1 MIRKQAGDTSFLRT
15 PEDLNVRIED
25 HPTDF
30 RFQDL
35 RGADRRISNP
45 LNL

>member
-15 PEDLNVRIED
+15 PEDLDVTIED
-25 HPTDF
+25 HPIDF

-35 RGADRRISNP
+35 RSADRRISNP
-45 LNL
+45 LNM